1 MFGNKWIIKGS
12 VCWILAV
19 ASFMR
24 LGISFAEV
32 SRNFE
37 YWQDSRD
44 PWVGLAVMMSE
55 IGGIQCQ
62 RGFYN
67 QSDLFIDA
75 VYHCAN
81 LEHVQR
87 TRKVFSDER
96 VDWDGDTPMICL
108 KTCVA
113 RESGAMNDDSTGL
126 DRERTRALFF
136 EGMLKP
142 GGNMTTRVITEELLK
157 CDKKHPTVFPQRYT
171 NCTNTEEV
179 FKCYGK
185 AFNNCRDRKES
196 A

>member
-19 ASFMR
+19 ASFMVSTNHIRIRFILLSNSKLYPFICQQR

-96 VDWDGDTPMICL
+96 VDWDGDTPMI
-108 KTCVA
+108 
-113 RESGAMNDDSTGL
+113 
-126 DRERTRALFF
+126 
-136 EGMLKP
+136 
-142 GGNMTTRVITEELLK
+142 VIQ
-157 CDKKHPTVFPQRYT
+157 HI
-171 NCTNTEEV
+171 
-179 FKCYGK
+179 
-185 AFNNCRDRKES
+185 
-196 A
+196 